1 MRSSSV
7 PVLILGAG
15 LAGLSA
21 AWHLR
26 RQGVKC
32 RLLERQSQV
41 GGHAVTVEEEGYRF
55 DRTGHLLHLRD
66 EEIRGWIHRLLGER
80 LLTVQRRSRV
90 YSHGVYTRYPF
101 QANTYGLPPEV
112 AHECIMG
119 FLEAQKTP
127 PSQEPEHFEAF
138 CLAHFGQGFSRHFM
152 LPYNEK
158 LWGVSPR
165 EISAAWC
172 QRFVPIPS
180 VEDVIAGA
188 VGLHDRE
195 LGYNASFVYPRSG
208 IGELA
213 MALAAEV
220 GEIERNRVTRW
231 IDPERRVVG
240 LTDEEIHYDYL
251 ISTAPLDKLGGLL
264 QKVPGEVG
272 AAFRKLRCTD
282 LYYLDI
288 ALSRPILQDFHWVYV
303 PERRFPFYRVGC
315 YSNFSPELAPSGC
328 ASLYVELADRTLPDI
343 TKLGPEVIR
352 GLVEMRLVDS
362 SDAVKFLR
370 LRYLSHAYVIF
381 DHHYFEALGVIMPYL
396 SARGIQS
403 TGRYGGW
410 NYSSMEDALRY
421 GRAAARAVLAAPTSP

>member
-15 LAGLSA
+15 LTGLSA

-26 RQGVKC
+26 RAGVTC
-32 RLLERQSQV
+32 RLLERRGEV
-41 GGHAVTVEEEGYRF
+41 GGHATTLEDEGFRF

-66 EEIRGWIHRLLGER
+66 EEIRGLVERLLGDR
-80 LLTVQRRSRV
+80 LLRVQRRSRV

-112 AHECIMG
+112 AHECVMG
-119 FLEAQKTP
+119 FLEAKRTP
-127 PSQEPEHFEAF
+127 PPREPENFEAF
-138 CLAHFGQGFSRHFM
+138 CLAHFGPGFSRHF
-152 LPYNEK
+152 LVPYNEK

-172 QRFVPIPS
+172 QRFVPLPS

-195 LGYNASFVYPRSG
+195 LGYNASFVYPRGG

-213 MALAAEV
+213 EALAAEV
-220 GEIERNRVTRW
+220 GEVELRRSPRW

-240 LTDEEIHYDYL
+240 LEDEEIRYERL
-251 ISTAPLDKLGGLL
+251 ISTAPLDTLGGLL
-264 QKVPGEVG
+264 RGAPPEVTG
-272 AAFRKLRCTD
+272 AFRRLRCTD
-282 LYYLDI
+282 LYYLDV
-288 ALSRPILQDFHWVYV
+288 ALDGPILQDLHWVYV
-303 PERRFPFYRVGC
+303 PEPRYPFYRVGC
-315 YSNFSPELAPSGC
+315 YSNFSPELAPPGG
-328 ASLYVELADRTLPDI
+328 ASLYVELSDRRPPDLA
-343 TKLGPEVIR
+343 TVGPEVIR
-352 GLVEMRLVDS
+352 HLTEMRLIEGPR
-362 SDAVKFLR
+362 AVRFLR
-370 LRYLSHAYVIF
+370 ARHLTHAYVIF
-381 DHHYFEALGVIMPYL
+381 DHSYFGALGALEPYL
-396 SARGIQS
+396 AARGIQS

-421 GRAAARAVLAAPTSP
+421 GRDAARSVLAAPSPA